1 MRLLALVP
9 ARGGSKRLPNK
20 NLLLLGGKPLIAWSI
35 EAAHGL
41 PDICDILVSTDNSA
55 IATFAIEAGAKVP
68 WLRPAELA
76 TDTASSVDVAL
87 HAIDW
92 YEEAHG
98 KLDGL
103 LMLQPTSPLRS
114 RRTME
119 RGIALF
125 SKGGGRAVIGVAPA
139 ATHPMWALKLVD
151 GGLQPWL
158 AESGLQ
164 IRSQDLPPAYAVTG
178 AFYLVTPQ
186 DLRAHRSFFP
196 PDALPVVAE
205 TQRETIDIDTAEDF
219 TLAQAMLSLDDEGAT

>member
-1 MRLLALVP
+1 MRLLALIP

-20 NLLLLGGKPLIAWSI
+20 NLLLLGSKPLIAWSI

-41 PDICDILVSTDNSA
+41 PSICDILVSTDDST
-55 IATFAIEAGAKVP
+55 IARAAIEAGAKVP
-68 WLRPAELA
+68 WLRPADLA
-76 TDTASSVDVAL
+76 TDVASSVDVAL

-92 YEEAHG
+92 YEEVHG

-119 RGIALF
+119 RGISLF
-125 SKGGGRAVIGVAPA
+125 GEGGGRAVIGVAPA

-158 AESGLQ
+158 AESSLQ
-164 IRSQDLPPAYAVTG
+164 MRSQDLPPAYAVTG

-196 PDALPVVAE
+196 PGALPLVAE

-219 TLAQAMLSLDDEGAT
+219 TLAQAILSLDGEGTT